1 MKALYLPLL
10 ILSISFLG
18 GCVSKTEESKNSKS
32 TQVANQN
39 VLPPGF
45 GDSVQNQSE
54 SASKAAT
61 DNSNSNQ
68 SESKSFIELRDEEKR
83 RKALEAQNSPPPPID
98 LSKIPKTILSDGSE
112 YTAILDSKG
121 VTETRIFKGNPELE
135 KIEKL
140 TQGKQVK
147 ILAYLKNGRVI
158 QVPNNK
164 ISDFAQTPADQ
175 ILKAIGLNKSVDIPK
190 ESQTKQAETKQKP
203 TGVN

>member
-1 MKALYLPLL
+1 MKALYLSLL
-10 ILSISFLG
+10 ILSIGLLG
-18 GCVSKTEESKNSKS
+18 GCAGKTEESKDSKS

-45 GDSVQNQSE
+45 GNSVQNQDE
-54 SASKAAT
+54 SASKVAP

-68 SESKSFIELRDEEKR
+68 SESKSVIELRDEEKR
-83 RKALEAQNSPPPPID
+83 RRALKAQSSPPPPID

-164 ISDFAQTPADQ
+164 INDFAQTPADQ
-175 ILKAIGLNKSVDIPK
+175 ILKAIGLNKSVDTPK
-190 ESQTKQAETKQKP
+190 EPQTKQAETKQKP
-203 TGVN
+203 AGVN